1 MGSNRYDGLDD
12 YAVKLIRHKARQIV
26 GRVGLVEADRDDLEQ
41 DMMMDLL
48 RRLPRFDP
56 ARAKRETFIAR
67 IVEHRVATIIET
79 HKAGLRDYRRVAGS
93 LDERR
98 PDEGGASGDSPPVL
112 DQDDYCRET
121 LASARRDEDLH
132 DLRRDLDQ
140 AIGELPPDLRAL
152 CLRLLT
158 STVSEISRETG
169 VPRGTVYESIQ
180 KLRAR
185 FERAGLAAYLGG
197 SDTSGGAPV
206 GNR

>member
-12 YAVKLIRHKARQIV
+12 YAVNLIRYKARQLS
-26 GRVGLVEADRDDLEQ
+26 GRVGFVEADCDDLEQ
-41 DMMMDLL
+41 DMVMDLL

-56 ARAKRETFIAR
+56 ARAKRETYIAR
-67 IVEHRVATIIET
+67 IVEHRVATIIEA

-98 PDEGGASGDSPPVL
+98 PDDGGASGDSPPVL
-112 DQDDYCRET
+112 DQDAYRRES

-132 DLRRDLDQ
+132 NLRRDLEQ
-140 AIGELPPDLRAL
+140 AFGELPPELRAL
-152 CLRLLT
+152 CLRLFT

-180 KLRAR
+180 KLRTR
-185 FERAGLAAYLGG
+185 FEHAGLAAYLDTPTHRGG
-197 SDTSGGAPV
+197 
-206 GNR
+206 RR